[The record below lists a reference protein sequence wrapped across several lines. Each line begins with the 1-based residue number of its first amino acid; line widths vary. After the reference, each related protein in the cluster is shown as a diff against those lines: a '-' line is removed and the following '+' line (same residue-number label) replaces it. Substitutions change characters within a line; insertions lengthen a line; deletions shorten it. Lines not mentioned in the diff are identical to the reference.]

1 MVGAAAGRR
10 RSGPRGGHQVRH
22 KFLVLE
28 GGRAGEKPRRHMIL
42 EQEYHAPVRGLR
54 NGMIAGVAGWGF
66 VLILG
71 AVAWRVF
78 G

>member
-1 MVGAAAGRR
+1 
-10 RSGPRGGHQVRH
+10 
-22 KFLVLE
+22 
-28 GGRAGEKPRRHMIL
+28 MIL